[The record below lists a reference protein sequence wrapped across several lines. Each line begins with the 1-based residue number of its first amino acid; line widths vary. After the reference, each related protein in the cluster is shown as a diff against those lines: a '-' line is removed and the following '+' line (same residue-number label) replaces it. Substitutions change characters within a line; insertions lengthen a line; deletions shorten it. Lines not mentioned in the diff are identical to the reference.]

1 MQKLERENV
10 SIAVSLAAAA
20 LLTLAA
26 SAAAQSA
33 GEPVQRTPVQ
43 EQQQAAPVRS
53 TVPQVTGTVTRRT
66 RSRLDLKTTD
76 GKSQKVAVNKD
87 TKWLVD
93 DVKEGAEVTV
103 EYRRKISGFV
113 IAERVLP
120 AREAAPAAQAG
131 MAMAPGPAA
140 HAVTGSVV
148 SWNDAALLLRTE
160 AGDVTLFLSPSTQYL
175 VEPLNAGLLVTAE
188 YREGADRAKVA
199 TRVLAAETKSEVPAQ
214 SESGSE

>member
-1 MQKLERENV
+1 MQKLGRKTL
-10 SIAVSLAAAA
+10 SLPVSLAAAA

-26 SAAAQSA
+26 GAAAQSA
-33 GEPVQRTPVQ
+33 SEPEKRTPAQ

-66 RSRLDLKTTD
+66 RSRLDLKTTE

-87 TKWLVD
+87 TKWLVE
-93 DVKEGAEVTV
+93 VEEGTEVTV

-113 IAERVLP
+113 IAQRVLP
-120 AREAAPAAQAG
+120 AQEAAAAAQPG
-131 MAMAPGPAA
+131 MATAPGAA
-140 HAVTGSVV
+140 AALAVTGSIV
-148 SWNDAALLLRTE
+148 SWNDAALHLRTE

-175 VEPLNAGLLVTAE
+175 VKPLDAGLRVTAE
-188 YREGADRAKVA
+188 YREGPDRAKVA
-199 TRVLAAETKSEVPAQ
+199 TRVLAAK

>member
-1 MQKLERENV
+1 MQKIEQKNL
-10 SIAVSLAAAA
+10 SLAVSLAAAA

-26 SAAAQSA
+26 GAVAQSA
-33 GEPVQRTPVQ
+33 GEPVKPAPGQ
-43 EQQQAAPVRS
+43 EQQQTAPAQRA
-53 TVPQVTGTVTRRT
+53 TPQVTGTVTRRT

-131 MAMAPGPAA
+131 MATAPSPAA
-140 HAVTGSVV
+140 HTVTGSVV
-148 SWNDAALLLRTE
+148 SWSDAALLLRTE

-175 VEPLNAGLLVTAE
+175 VKPLNAGLRVTAE
-188 YREGADRAKVA
+188 YREGSDRAKVA
-199 TRVLAAETKSEVPAQ
+199 TRVLAAETKSE
-214 SESGSE
+214 SGSE